1 MTSDTRPRL
10 RERIRVRARAPR
22 SRRRH
27 VRIGLLALGALALL
41 AALDAV
47 WVATTAGRE
56 LGATRDRLEAGA
68 DALLE
73 GRLDEASASFLL
85 AQASAEHTSSA
96 LRHPTGA
103 VGGWLPILGDDVQAV
118 RALSSAS
125 GLAAQAGRSL
135 VRAARDAGW
144 DGTTI
149 RGLASAGSIDTAA
162 IARARPQVEAAA
174 TLLTR
179 AEHALAPIP
188 TRGLFGPVRDAVDI
202 ARERLASR
210 ARLTRTAAVLTELL
224 PPFLGD
230 PTPRRY
236 LVVMQ
241 NLSDPRGS
249 GGFPGSFAVLSAA
262 QGHVRLGRLA
272 PTTTLGTVPS
282 IDSPPG
288 VARYEAFGALT
299 HFTAT
304 TYSPDFPTSAQLLM
318 SMWEAARRPPV
329 DGVISVDP
337 VWMSY
342 VLEAIGPVDTPA
354 WPEAITA
361 QNATDVLLRR
371 TFETPSLTE
380 SNLMQGLLGEA
391 LWRAIL
397 ERPLPAKAFG
407 EATARAARERHL
419 HVYSSEP
426 AEERALDALG
436 ASGRFDPGPNAL
448 VVAWDGGVAG
458 RTGFFAEKDVRYE
471 ASLMPDGSAEVAVTV
486 TLTNGAPSGSPSV
499 LLGTGEGADVPV
511 GYYAAFVNVYLP
523 RGAEGIDVHGGS
535 VQLVER
541 EFGRR
546 VVMGLI
552 GAPSGGTGTLRVT
565 YRVPGLAARN
575 GDEWVFRLDVIPL
588 PALRP
593 DRFQISVELP
603 AGAEVTSSASGV
615 TVEGTTLEWEGA
627 PTTPRYLWVRY
638 RVPG

>member
-1 MTSDTRPRL
+1 M
-10 RERIRVRARAPR
+10 RARPSR
-22 SRRRH
+22 SRRRLA
-27 VRIGLLALGALALL
+27 RIALLAVGALALL

-56 LGATRDRLEAGA
+56 LRATRDRLEAGA

-73 GRLDEASASFLL
+73 GRLDEASDSFLL

-96 LRHPTGA
+96 LGHPTGA
-103 VGGWLPILGDDVQAV
+103 VGGWLPILGDDVRAV

-144 DGTTI
+144 DGMTI
-149 RGLASAGSIDTAA
+149 RGLASSGSIDTAA

-174 TLLTR
+174 TLMTR

-188 TRGLFGPVRDAVDI
+188 TRGLFVPVRDAVDI

-210 ARLTRTAAVLTELL
+210 ARLTRTAAVLSELL

-249 GGFPGSFAVLSAA
+249 GGFPGSFAIMSATK
-262 QGHVRLGRLA
+262 GRVRLGRLA
-272 PTTTLGTVPS
+272 PTTTLGTVPP
-282 IDSPPG
+282 IDAPPG
-288 VARYEAFGALT
+288 VVRYEAFGALT

-304 TYSPDFPTSAQLLM
+304 TYSPDLPTSARLLM
-318 SMWEAARRPPV
+318 SMWEAAGRMQV

-337 VWMSY
+337 VWMAY
-342 VLEAIGPVDTPA
+342 VLAAIGPVDTPA
-354 WPEAITA
+354 WPEPITA
-361 QNATDVLLRR
+361 QSATDVLLRR

-380 SNLMQGLLGEA
+380 SNLMQGVLGEA
-391 LWRAIL
+391 LWRAVL
-397 ERPLPAKAFG
+397 ERPLPAEAFG
-407 EATARAARERHL
+407 EAMARAARERHL
-419 HVYSSEP
+419 QVYSADP

-436 ASGRFDPGPNAL
+436 ASGRFDPGSNAL

-458 RTGFFAEKDVRYE
+458 RTGFFVEKDVRYE
-471 ASLMPDGSAEVAVTV
+471 ATLAPDGSADVVVTV
-486 TLTNGAPSGSPSV
+486 TLTNDAPGGPPSV
-499 LLGTGEGADVPV
+499 LLGTGAGNDVPV

-541 EFGRR
+541 EFGRP

-552 GAPSGGTGTLRVT
+552 GAPSRGTGTLRVT
-565 YRVPGLAARN
+565 YRVPGLATQN
-575 GDEWVFRLDVIPL
+575 DDEWVYRLDVIPL

-593 DRFQISVELP
+593 DRFDVSVELP
-603 AGAEVTSSASGV
+603 AGAEVVSHAP
-615 TVEGTTLEWEGA
+615 GTTIEGAAMEWEEA
-627 PTTPRYLWVRY
+627 PTTPRHLWVRY
-638 RVPG
+638 RLPG